1 MYPLILMQ
9 VDFESWTELNLRLK
23 MEKFIKEY
31 ISFNELLSTVLT
43 VAV

>member
-9 VDFESWTELNLRLK
+9 VDFESCTELNLRLK